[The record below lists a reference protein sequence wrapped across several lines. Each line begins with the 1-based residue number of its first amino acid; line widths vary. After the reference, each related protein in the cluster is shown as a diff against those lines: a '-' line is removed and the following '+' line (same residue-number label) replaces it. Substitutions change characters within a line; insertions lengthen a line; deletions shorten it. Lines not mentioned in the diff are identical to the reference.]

1 VLIDTH
7 AHINGPEFVDDLS
20 GVLSRAVDNG
30 VGRIVC
36 VGYDIPTSRRAISL
50 AAQNPALFAAVG
62 LHPNSVSEAPSDW
75 QETIRRLA
83 TPPRVVAIGETGLDY
98 YRDFTPRDLQTPAL
112 RWQLDLATEL
122 SLPVII
128 HNREANADTT
138 AELLAWASTRP
149 PTRVP
154 GVLHSF
160 AGDETMMRACVEA
173 GFAISFSGMV
183 TFATKSLAYLA
194 DIATHVPNEALLVE
208 TDSPYLAPVPFR
220 GRRNEPAFVRSVA
233 ARLAELRGSSY
244 GEVEILTTENAG
256 RVFPRLVES
265 DDA

>member
-7 AHINGPEFVDDLS
+7 AHINGPEFVDDFS

-36 VGYDIPTSRRAISL
+36 VGYDIPTSRRAIEL
-50 AAQNPALFAAVG
+50 AEQHPALFATVG

-83 TPPRVVAIGETGLDY
+83 THPRVIAIGETGLDY

-112 RWQLDLATEL
+112 RWHLDLATEL
-122 SLPVII
+122 DLPVII

-138 AELLAWASTRP
+138 AELLNWARARASTRP
-149 PTRVP
+149 P

-160 AGDETMMRACVEA
+160 AGDDPMMRACVEA
-173 GFAISFSGMV
+173 GFAISFSGMI
-183 TFATKSLAYLA
+183 TFATKSLAHLA
-194 DIATHVPNEALLVE
+194 DIAKHVPDEALLVE

-233 ARLAELRGSSY
+233 LRLAELRASPY
-244 GEVEILTTENAG
+244 EEIVKLTTHNAR
-256 RVFPRLVES
+256 RVFPRLLES